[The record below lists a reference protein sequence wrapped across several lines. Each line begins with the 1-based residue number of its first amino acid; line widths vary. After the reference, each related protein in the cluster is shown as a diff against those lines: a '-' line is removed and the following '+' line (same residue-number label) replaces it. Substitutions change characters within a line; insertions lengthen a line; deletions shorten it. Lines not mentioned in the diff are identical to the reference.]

1 MLLFFGIS
9 ATASFSKCEE
19 HSRLG
24 KSDIV
29 IKKNLV
35 LFLTR
40 ISVCGYPFSPF
51 VGWACF
57 KIL

>member
-24 KSDIV
+24 KSDMV
-29 IKKNLV
+29 IKKPVQSLCW
-35 LFLTR
+35 LGMF
-40 ISVCGYPFSPF
+40 
-51 VGWACF
+51 
-57 KIL
+57 